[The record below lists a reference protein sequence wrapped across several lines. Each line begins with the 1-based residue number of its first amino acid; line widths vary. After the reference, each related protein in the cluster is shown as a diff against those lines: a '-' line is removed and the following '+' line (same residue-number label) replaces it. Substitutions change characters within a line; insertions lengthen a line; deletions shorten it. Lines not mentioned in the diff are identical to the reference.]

1 MTGEP
6 WPYRVPLCED
16 ELLSSFLIRN
26 AHAHGTTPYRFLS
39 YHWPG
44 KHFWNRDTDRTADRD
59 WLNELEAVA
68 GIPTAQLEASTL
80 LPFRRILGG
89 ALHNGDTPMLLSV
102 SVFHR
107 TRRRHGLQFCPTCL
121 AEGERWFRRAWRLGF
136 VLVCPEHDTALKD
149 ACPVCGSPVVP
160 HRSVWLDPSRCH
172 QCGAF
177 LGKQVRM
184 ELPQGGVFEWQRRLL
199 DALSGSSNVSGPFDA
214 SELFT
219 SVRSL
224 LSVLTIR
231 PVHAVI
237 RKALHLSVATLSAD
251 RLQFEHARTT
261 ERALLME
268 TLAAWVA
275 DWPTSFQL
283 GVSAARLTQRAFCRL
298 KQSATLRTEVEQLP
312 SGITRDRGYVPRVF
326 DDELLRLARTDRRAY
341 RALRA
346 QRLQKLVGLA

>member
-1 MTGEP
+1 
-6 WPYRVPLCED
+6 
-16 ELLSSFLIRN
+16 
-26 AHAHGTTPYRFLS
+26 
-39 YHWPG
+39 
-44 KHFWNRDTDRTADRD
+44 
-59 WLNELEAVA
+59 
-68 GIPTAQLEASTL
+68 
-80 LPFRRILGG
+80 
-89 ALHNGDTPMLLSV
+89 
-102 SVFHR
+102 
-107 TRRRHGLQFCPTCL
+107 
-121 AEGERWFRRAWRLGF
+121 
-136 VLVCPEHDTALKD
+136 
-149 ACPVCGSPVVP
+149 
-160 HRSVWLDPSRCH
+160 
-172 QCGAF
+172 
-177 LGKQVRM
+177 M

-237 RKALHLSVATLSAD
+237 RKALHLSEATLSAD